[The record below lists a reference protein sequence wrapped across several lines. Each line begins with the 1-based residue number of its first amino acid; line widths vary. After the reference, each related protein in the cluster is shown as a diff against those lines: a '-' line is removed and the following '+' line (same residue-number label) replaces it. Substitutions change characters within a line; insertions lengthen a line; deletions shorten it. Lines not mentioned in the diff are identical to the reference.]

1 MKKTYV
7 FMIISFNILLIYLFV
22 FSSSRNED
30 LIIQLDDKVQG
41 YKVIASLDGEMISS
55 IYDIADEH
63 GMAIVIKQINKSGLI
78 FQDYEYFIYNFDF
91 IKDEVKYL
99 DYNKIISLSSFS
111 NQKITEFNKN
121 MNMPSGSIY
130 IYSDDISPLTRY
142 LEDNSEYNYNIY
154 ANDEYNIIFVNLI
167 ANGRT
172 IVAFVG
178 LIILAT
184 LFILLTRRKELA
196 FHYVNGK
203 NDFEIINYQFLRLFK
218 LHFVFFIVLNIIPII
233 YVMNLSLEYLVDYV
247 KYILVGN
254 IFFMLCYL
262 LFSYIIIPLVIR
274 ANNAFELLKGR
285 QVVGMTFSFIKV
297 MVILL
302 TIFEL
307 VSLSSVYQ
315 KYPEI
320 KYYYDVFNEDI
331 LDDLYDL
338 RGLSIGKKYNLTYED
353 NLEIAEKLY
362 VIENNYYIQDN
373 PSKAF
378 DKETMTI
385 REEFVKDTVSNYRY
399 MNDKMFNLLNIEDVN
414 GNILTSNGE
423 MTIYVPESKY
433 NDVKKRYDEVD
444 NFVKIKDR
452 QKVFIPLQGTVEE
465 YYAMDAYYIVEKV
478 VVDKEMMELG
488 ENIYEPSLINMYFDK
503 KDIEEIQEKY
513 YPNSYIKSLE
523 SKYFTALEEKIILFV
538 NIINSSVLIAIS
550 LLVCLIIYYSS
561 LYKKYQELIFVN
573 IINGKSILPIVL
585 KKNLLINLSILG
597 VTVYCIV
604 SDLYIGLLIALIHA
618 IIIGIMNIK
627 LSRSNYIAKLKE
639 N

>member
-30 LIIQLDDKVQG
+30 LIVQLDNEVQG
-41 YKVIASLDGEMISS
+41 YQVIASLDDEMISS
-55 IYDIADEH
+55 IYDIADEYN
-63 GMAIVIKQINKSGLI
+63 MTIVIKQINKSGLI
-78 FQDYEYFIYNFDF
+78 FQDYEYHVYNFDF
-91 IKDEVKYL
+91 IKDKVKYL
-99 DYNKIISLSSFS
+99 DNNKITSLSSFS
-111 NQKITEFNKN
+111 NQKISEVNN
-121 MNMPSGSIY
+121 NSNLVGGGIY
-130 IYSDDISPLTRY
+130 IYANDISPITKY

-154 ANDEYNIIFVNLI
+154 ANDEYNIIFVNLVT
-167 ANGRT
+167 NGRT
-172 IVAFVG
+172 IAAFVG
-178 LIILAT
+178 LIILST

-203 NDFEIINYQFLRLFK
+203 NDFSIINYQFLRLFK
-218 LHFVFFIVLNIIPII
+218 LHFIFFLVVNIVPII
-233 YVMNLSLEYLVDYV
+233 YIMSLSLEYGLDYV
-247 KYILVGN
+247 QYILIGN

-262 LFSYIIIPLVIR
+262 LVSYVTIPLVIR
-274 ANNAFELLKGR
+274 LNNAFELLKGR

-373 PSKAF
+373 PSKVF
-378 DKETMTI
+378 DKETMTVKEKFI
-385 REEFVKDTVSNYRY
+385 RDTVSNYRY
-399 MNDKMFNLLNIEDVN
+399 MNDNMFNLLNIEDVN
-414 GNILTSNGE
+414 GNILTSNE
-423 MTIYVPESKY
+423 EATIYVPESKY
-433 NDVKKRYDEVD
+433 NDVKKRYSEID
-444 NFVKIKDR
+444 NFIKIKDG
-452 QKVFIPLQGTVEE
+452 QQIFIPLDGIREE
-465 YYAMDAYYIVEKV
+465 YYAIDAYYIVEKATI
-478 VVDKEMMELG
+478 DEEMMKLG
-488 ENIYEPSLINMYFDK
+488 YNIYEPNRVNMYFD
-503 KDIEEIQEKY
+503 EEDVQKVHDKY
-513 YPNSYIKSLE
+513 FPNSYIRSIE
-523 SKYFTALEEKIILFV
+523 SRYFNKLEEEIILFV
-538 NIINSSVLIAIS
+538 NIINSAILIAIS

-561 LYKKYQELIFVN
+561 LYKKYQELLFVN
-573 IINGKSILPIVL
+573 VINGNSILPIIL

-597 VTVYCIV
+597 LIIYCII
-604 SDLYIGLLIALIHA
+604 SGLYIGLVIVLIHA

-627 LSRSNYIAKLKE
+627 LSRSNYILKLKE